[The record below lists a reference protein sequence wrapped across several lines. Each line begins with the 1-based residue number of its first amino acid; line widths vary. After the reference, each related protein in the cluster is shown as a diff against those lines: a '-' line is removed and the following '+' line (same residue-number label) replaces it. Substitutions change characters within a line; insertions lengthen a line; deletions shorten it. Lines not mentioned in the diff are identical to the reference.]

1 MSWQYSVQ
9 SEKMPIIGGCKPN
22 WDIGH
27 FPWDIRILPL
37 SNWDIGI
44 FIDKFGILVQTS
56 LTRFGILGF
65 GSYEIGILGYGSP
78 EIGIFGILGPPLTH
92 PS

>member
-1 MSWQYSVQ
+1 MSWQYSVP

-44 FIDKFGILVQTS
+44 FIDKFGILVPLGTGEPHK
-56 LTRFGILGF
+56 FGD
-65 GSYEIGILGYGSP
+65 IGIWVL
-78 EIGIFGILGPPLTH
+78 
-92 PS
+92 